1 MHILC
6 DKQALIDAV
15 GNVQR
20 GCLRK
25 IHPSRSRRDPPA
37 CNGQLPF
44 LAGYDLEMGITT
56 TIEAQVNEPG
66 EIVLTARL
74 FGDIVRRLPG
84 EDVTLSSDD
93 KYNTLIRSG
102 MTEFTIM
109 GISAGEYPELPS
121 VSDGVG
127 LTLPQ
132 NLLRSMIRQISC
144 RRPDRCPAGSYRCPV

>member
-20 GCLRK
+20 GVSGKSTLPALEGILLRATGN
-25 IHPSRSRRDPPA
+25 S
-37 CNGQLPF
+37 LF

-102 MTEFTIM
+102 MTDFTIM
-109 GISAGEYPELPS
+109 RI
-121 VSDGVG
+121 
-127 LTLPQ
+127 
-132 NLLRSMIRQISC
+132 
-144 RRPDRCPAGSYRCPV
+144 

>member
-1 MHILC
+1 MNP
-6 DKQALIDAV
+6 
-15 GNVQR
+15 G
-20 GCLRK
+20 
-25 IHPSRSRRDPPA
+25 RSSSPP
-37 CNGQLPF
+37 G
-44 LAGYDLEMGITT
+44 
-56 TIEAQVNEPG
+56 
-66 EIVLTARL
+66 L

-132 NLLRSMIRQISC
+132 NLLRSMIRKLSLPSPRPMPGRFIPVSSLNW
-144 RRPDRCPAGSYRCPV
+144 RRVSFAW